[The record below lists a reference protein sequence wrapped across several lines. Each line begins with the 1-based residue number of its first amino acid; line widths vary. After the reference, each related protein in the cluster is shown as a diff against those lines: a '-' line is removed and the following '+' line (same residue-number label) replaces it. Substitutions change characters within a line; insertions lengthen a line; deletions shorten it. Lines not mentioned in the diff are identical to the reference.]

1 MRGRTTA
8 AAWFRQQRAGTARS
22 QEVRMFE
29 LIFPYILAGLMGI
42 SPAPSTGDTVAAATD
57 DKGKG
62 TAAAPEAVAEAAAA
76 APARE
81 PETQIATGRFTTA
94 LEIKPIM
101 TATKP
106 QWLAVREYDGQDLL
120 YFTQVLSWRCGLWE
134 VRYGLNGAPPDI
146 VLPLEP
152 CHDDTAQP
160 NSLVDSET
168 YPIWITAPLGSIES
182 VDIEI
187 LYDDGTTDAAV
198 FARNSILMPG

>member
-1 MRGRTTA
+1 
-8 AAWFRQQRAGTARS
+8 
-22 QEVRMFE
+22 MFE
-29 LIFPYILAGLMGI
+29 LIFPYIVAGLMGI
-42 SPAPSTGDTVAAATD
+42 SPEPGAGDTPAATPD

-62 TAAAPEAVAEAAAA
+62 SAEAAAIDPA
-76 APARE
+76 VQTDATALARE
-81 PETQIATGRFTTA
+81 PETQISTGRFTTA

-152 CHDDTAQP
+152 CYEDTAQP
-160 NSLVDSET
+160 NAMVDSET